1 VVSADIAITKRQIST
16 PRPANAGNSLSIA
29 YQQMKDNRTFYKKL
43 INHTLSLEGLLAKE
57 RLFKPLPADWH
68 IVMADVKNSTTAVK
82 NGLHHDVNLTATG
95 SVIAVLNILRD
106 IDKQLQV
113 PYFFGGDGATF
124 LVPDFVVPQ
133 VLTVLENFRH
143 HVQKNLYLELKVG
156 AIAAGEMYK
165 ENRLIKI
172 AKFRATP
179 SLSIPIVL
187 GTGLKTAE
195 KTIKAEFVN
204 TPDKREED
212 YALNLEGMECRWDE
226 IAPPK
231 AAEKIACLLVD
242 CPVEEKQAEVYHK
255 VISRMNKIFGKHE
268 ERQPISRRKLKLD
281 LGLPKIKREMYA
293 RLGKFDFFY
302 LISNWF
308 YTLMGSF
315 WFKFSSSG
323 NDYLQE
329 ISQLSHTLMVDGT
342 LNCIISGTT
351 NKIDQLIGYLDELE
365 TQQEMTY
372 GIHITHASIMS
383 CYVQNRSQ
391 EHVHFIDGTEG
402 GFTKAAEMFK
412 AKLIAT

>member
-1 VVSADIAITKRQIST
+1 
-16 PRPANAGNSLSIA
+16 
-29 YQQMKDNRTFYKKL
+29 MKDNRTFYKKL

-57 RLFKPLPADWH
+57 SLFKPVPADWH
-68 IVMADVKNSTTAVK
+68 IVMADVKNSTIAVR

-106 IDKQLQV
+106 LDSQLQV

-124 LVPDFVVPQ
+124 LVPDFVLPQ
-133 VLTVLENFRH
+133 VLKVLENFRH
-143 HVQKNLYLELKVG
+143 HVQKNLFLELKVG

-172 AKFRATP
+172 ARFKATP
-179 SLSIPIVL
+179 SLNVPIVL
-187 GTGLKTAE
+187 GTGLKAAE
-195 KTIKAEFVN
+195 KKIKENFVQ
-204 TPDKREED
+204 TPDKVEEN

-231 AAEKIACLLVD
+231 EAERIACLLVD

-255 VISRMNKIFGKHE
+255 VISQMNKIFGKYE

-281 LGLPKIKREMYA
+281 LRLPKIRREMYA
-293 RLGKFDFFY
+293 RLGKYDFVY
-302 LISNWF
+302 LITNWF

-323 NDYLQE
+323 GDYLQE

-351 NKIDQLIGYLDELE
+351 DKIDQLIDYLDELE
-365 TQQEMTY
+365 AQQAMTY

-412 AKLIAT
+412 AKLIATQ

>member
-1 VVSADIAITKRQIST
+1 
-16 PRPANAGNSLSIA
+16 
-29 YQQMKDNRTFYKKL
+29 MKDNRTFYKKL
-43 INHTLSLEGLLAKE
+43 INHNLSLEGLLAKE
-57 RLFKPLPADWH
+57 SLFTPVPADWH
-68 IVMADVKNSTTAVK
+68 IVMADVKNSTIAVK

-95 SVIAVLNILRD
+95 SVIAVLNVLRELD
-106 IDKQLQV
+106 SHLQV

-124 LVPDFVVPQ
+124 LVPDFVLPQ
-133 VLTVLENFRH
+133 VLKVLENFRH
-143 HVQKNLYLELKVG
+143 HVQKSLYLELKVG
-156 AIAAGEMYK
+156 AVAAGEVYK
-165 ENRLIKI
+165 EKRLIKI
-172 AKFRATP
+172 AKFKATP

-187 GTGLKTAE
+187 GAGLKAAE
-195 KTIKAEFVN
+195 KTIKANFVN
-204 TPDKREED
+204 TPDKTEED

-226 IAPPK
+226 IAPPQ
-231 AAEKIACLLVD
+231 AAERIACLLVD
-242 CPVEEKQAEVYHK
+242 CPVEEKQAQVYYK
-255 VISRMNKIFGKHE
+255 VIAQMNNIFGKYE

-293 RLGKFDFFY
+293 RLGKYDFIY
-302 LISNWF
+302 LITNWF

-315 WFKFSSSG
+315 WFKLSRSG

-351 NKIDQLIGYLDELE
+351 DKIDQLIDYLDELE
-365 TQQEMTY
+365 AQQEMTY

-412 AKLIAT
+412 AKLVATQ